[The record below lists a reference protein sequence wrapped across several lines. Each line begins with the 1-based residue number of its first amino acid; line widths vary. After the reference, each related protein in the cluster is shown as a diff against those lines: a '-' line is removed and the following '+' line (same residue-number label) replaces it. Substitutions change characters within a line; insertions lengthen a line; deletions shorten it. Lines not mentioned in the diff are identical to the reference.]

1 MQIPSNLSD
10 PFAKSM
16 SEKGETIRQMF
27 LERIMGLVKKAPV
40 KVMLGDGTISDQ
52 ESFDPTIV
60 RQFYESILRRLAGWS
75 TNGVSAT
82 TDQDLRRSFIRFE
95 VSEDNYML
103 SCHMS
108 LQYHALLYYKPDHK
122 VINIQKELSDTSDKI
137 KNIEENTAPES
148 DKVIEEKLKNMGYE
162 GMDQQKL
169 FEILFER
176 NELTQELIG
185 MLQANQK
192 KINELTENRDNLFK
206 ELDSLLLEIYHT
218 TPVMIDEMKMIAAE
232 EGCLCVFNLEYVK
245 NDQREGNINL
255 TRITAKAKEKL
266 QSRMDEIIQI
276 LKS

>member
-148 DKVIEEKLKNMGYE
+148 DKVIEEKLKNRGYE